1 MDRAD
6 DVGRW
11 RRHHGGP
18 TQRAPPG
25 QLAGDGSGE
34 GDNGHGCILRRQR
47 NQLHRAAHG
56 VIDHDT
62 SAGNDTSTSFTDL
75 DTVGPTATVTS
86 GNRVLM
92 VLKCVLS
99 NNTVNALSA
108 MGVSSSGAHTVS
120 ASDIYSLRHTS
131 STANA
136 QVAASFVHIFG
147 VTPGTSTWTA
157 QYKVTSGT
165 GNFDARMMSIVPF

>member
-1 MDRAD
+1 
-6 DVGRW
+6 
-11 RRHHGGP
+11 
-18 TQRAPPG
+18 
-25 QLAGDGSGE
+25 
-34 GDNGHGCILRRQR
+34 
-47 NQLHRAAHG
+47 
-56 VIDHDT
+56 
-62 SAGNDTSTSFTDL
+62 
-75 DTVGPTATVTS
+75 
-86 GNRVLM
+86 M
-92 VLKCVLS
+92 VLKCVA
-99 NNTVNALSA
+99 VEQHRQRLSA

-165 GNFDARMMSIVPF
+165 GNFDARMMSIMPF